1 MIRRLGGM
9 TLVELLI
16 VFSIVGMLAALV
28 GPASAGLMDKARAQQ
43 EWLTLE
49 RQINDLAFRAF
60 AEGQGVSI
68 TARGT
73 EVSWTA
79 GGRPRQSLQLSRLF
93 FDPEQSVQINSR
105 GVAIPDKMT
114 VRQAGRE
121 RVLVLNRWMAR
132 G

>member
-1 MIRRLGGM
+1 MSRLRGM

-16 VFSIVGMLAALV
+16 VLSIVGMLVALV
-28 GPASAGLMDKARAQQ
+28 GPATSGLMDKARGQQ

-60 AEGQGVSI
+60 ANGQAVSI
-68 TARGT
+68 TGRGA
-73 EVSWTA
+73 EVFWITS
-79 GGRPRQSLQLSRLF
+79 GKPRQSLRLSRLF
-93 FDPEQSVQINSR
+93 FDPEQTVQINAR
-105 GVAIPDKMT
+105 GVATPEKMT